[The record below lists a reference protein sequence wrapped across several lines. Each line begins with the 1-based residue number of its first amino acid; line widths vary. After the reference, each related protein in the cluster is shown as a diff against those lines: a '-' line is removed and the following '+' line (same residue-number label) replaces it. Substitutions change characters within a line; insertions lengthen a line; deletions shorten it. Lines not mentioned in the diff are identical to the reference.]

1 MSKNSHLEALP
12 HGEEVVEFLLGQ
24 IDASLVDE
32 VEHVVEAPG
41 RDATKVEHHGHHL
54 GVREP

>member
-1 MSKNSHLEALP
+1 MSKNSHLEALA
-12 HGEEVVEFLLGQ
+12 HGEEVVEFLLSQ

-32 VEHVVEAPG
+32 VQYVVETRG